1 MINREWT
8 PCTILH
14 TKNTTDKYGQKRLLV
29 DCSFTSEIFVKQYAI
44 RNSSRIRTN
53 TDIPTYI
60 DCDFLA
66 LTKDN
71 INEEFIVVINCEYY
85 RVNYTIPARKYTQ
98 VFLKKT
104 QERPEEV
111 EE

>member
-8 PCTILH
+8 PCILLH
-14 TKNTTDKYGQKRLLV
+14 LKNTTDKYGQKRLLV
-29 DCSFTSEIFVKQYAI
+29 DNSFNSEIFIKYPARVSTMP
-44 RNSSRIRTN
+44 NN
-53 TDIPTYI
+53 PTYI
-60 DCDFLA
+60 DCDFIA
-66 LTKDN
+66 LSKDN

-85 RVNYTIPARKYTQ
+85 RVNYTIPTRKFTQ

-104 QERPEEV
+104 TERPQEV